1 MNETE
6 KYLNSILSKRLGS
19 VVNEG
24 ASSKN
29 PNTVTRI
36 ALSDEPVDRMP
47 TVFRKKYETVL
58 VQQES
63 MVRDTR
69 LKDMMESRLSA
80 VTETEPV
87 ENHRVEYMAISKRI
101 TTKNT
106 EDLISPTVDINK
118 YESKVRKRLTLSP
131 DVLQTME
138 AIPEPHLRKSESQ
151 LS

>member
-1 MNETE
+1 MDETE

-19 VVNEG
+19 VVNDG
-24 ASSKN
+24 ATTKN

-36 ALSDEPVDRMP
+36 PLSEEPMEKMP

-63 MVRDTR
+63 MVKDTR
-69 LKDMMESRLSA
+69 LKEMMESRLSA

-101 TTKNT
+101 TVKNT
-106 EDLISPTVDINK
+106 EELISPTVDVNK
-118 YESKVRKRLTLSP
+118 YESKVKKRLTLSP
-131 DVLQTME
+131 DVLQTM
-138 AIPEPHLRKSESQ
+138 
-151 LS
+151 

>member
-24 ASSKN
+24 ATTKN

-36 ALSDEPVDRMP
+36 PLSEESVDKMP

-58 VQQES
+58 IQQES

-69 LKDMMESRLSA
+69 VREMMESRQSA
-80 VTETEPV
+80 VIEAEPV

-101 TTKNT
+101 TVKNT
-106 EDLISPTVDINK
+106 EELICPTVDVNK

-131 DVLQTME
+131 DVQQTME
-138 AIPEPHLRKSESQ
+138 AIPDPHLRKSESQ

>member
-1 MNETE
+1 MDETE

-19 VVNEG
+19 VVNDG
-24 ASSKN
+24 ATTKN

-36 ALSDEPVDRMP
+36 PLSEEPMEKMP

-63 MVRDTR
+63 MVKDTR
-69 LKDMMESRLSA
+69 LKELMESRLSA

-101 TTKNT
+101 TVKNT
-106 EDLISPTVDINK
+106 EELISPTVDVNK
-118 YESKVRKRLTLSP
+118 YESKVKKRLTLSP
-131 DVLQTME
+131 DVLQTM
-138 AIPEPHLRKSESQ
+138 
-151 LS
+151 